1 MGEGGR
7 RQWRTTG
14 APLDDDGGAVCL
26 LEGGDGGLAVA
37 SGQVVERLPRVACG
51 VEARPPLAWRA
62 SSNTY

>member
-1 MGEGGR
+1 M
-7 RQWRTTG
+7 
-14 APLDDDGGAVCL
+14 